1 MSGVKVPDSP
11 GSTRR
16 FALCTGA
23 AAGVLMAVRL
33 FVPSPVGMADN
44 GDGFR
49 RMCSLDIVTRVP
61 PGVEQWL
68 AYAHFTYA
76 PAPRDG
82 CDPAQVYPGSG
93 NWLLRAAEPLHGLL
107 GLPGTLDLRALA
119 VLFCL
124 LIAGAFAV
132 FAAALGGGVL
142 RRTLVCAA
150 LFVVV
155 GDSTFAGYAASP
167 YGELAGLTGM
177 VWALAGAVHLGG
189 TPVARLL
196 GLAAFTG
203 GAVLAVASKT
213 QSATMAVPFVIV
225 LCLTRVPVGRWAAGW
240 RGRAAPLLAAV
251 LIIGAAVTE
260 VAAQPGQYRRI
271 NPTEMIFV
279 GLLAHSDDPRAAA
292 VDLGLPADFARYEG
306 RSWWVEEPPQ
316 SDPRWERYEDRMT
329 YGTIASFLVTHP
341 GVTARIAY
349 HALDDFGAARPDYLG
364 SYPVDAALPPGA
376 QEKRLALF
384 SMLVRDIGG
393 GLMLTIV
400 TLLGIAAV
408 PWWRRTSDP
417 RRRAFVATVLCAAA
431 LTWAQF
437 LTAVYGEAIENT
449 KHLVFAVL
457 AGGLTLVLAAAAAT
471 TAGAGRPVDPG
482 REGGAGR
489 HDFRR
494 EAGAGQRDFASSSG
508 TAEACEGRAA
518 SALRRVLA
526 HDPRPRRWRAS
537 ARQVASE

>member
-1 MSGVKVPDSP
+1 
-11 GSTRR
+11 
-16 FALCTGA
+16 
-23 AAGVLMAVRL
+23 
-33 FVPSPVGMADN
+33 
-44 GDGFR
+44 
-49 RMCSLDIVTRVP
+49 
-61 PGVEQWL
+61 
-68 AYAHFTYA
+68 
-76 PAPRDG
+76 
-82 CDPAQVYPGSG
+82 
-93 NWLLRAAEPLHGLL
+93 
-107 GLPGTLDLRALA
+107 
-119 VLFCL
+119 
-124 LIAGAFAV
+124 
-132 FAAALGGGVL
+132 
-142 RRTLVCAA
+142 
-150 LFVVV
+150 
-155 GDSTFAGYAASP
+155 
-167 YGELAGLTGM
+167 M

-196 GLAAFTG
+196 GLAAFTA
-203 GAVLAVASKT
+203 GAVVAVASKT

-279 GLLAHSDDPRAAA
+279 GLLAHSDDPGPPPSTWGCRRTSPGTRAGA
-292 VDLGLPADFARYEG
+292 GG
-306 RSWWVEEPPQ
+306 WRSLRRAI
-316 SDPRWERYEDRMT
+316 PRWDRYEDRMT

-384 SMLVRDIGG
+384 SMFVRDIGG

-471 TAGAGRPVDPG
+471 TAGAGRPGDPAREG
-482 REGGAGR
+482 GEGGAGQR
-489 HDFRR
+489 DVGR